1 MRSDESFPS
10 VSASGEDA
18 PQERYAR
25 LLDGIRGLGSVAIG
39 FSGGADSALLLKA
52 AFDALGERALAVTAV
67 SPSYPERDR
76 KEAIR
81 IAAHI
86 GARHIL
92 VDSSEFEDPNYVAN
106 APSRCFFC
114 KKELFGILKETAAA
128 EGLEHIAYGAIID
141 DLGDFRPGMDAAAQA
156 GARAPLLEAGFGK
169 KDVREISRH
178 LGLPTWDRPASA
190 CLSSRI
196 PHGTAIDPDVL
207 KRVERCEDFLLERGI
222 ENVRVRAHGDLARI
236 ECTPASH
243 DRLVEPGMRDAL
255 TERFKEL
262 GFRYVTLDLEGYR
275 TGSLNPPAKD
285 PVTGPRVASV
295 PRRRG

>member
-1 MRSDESFPS
+1 MRVDESAPTS
-10 VSASGEDA
+10 SITGRDA
-18 PQERYAR
+18 LDDRYDS
-25 LLDGIRGLGSVAIG
+25 LLENIRGLGSVAIG

-52 AFDALGERALAVTAV
+52 AFDALGDRAIAVTAV

-76 KEAIR
+76 DEAIR

-86 GARHIL
+86 GARHLL

-114 KKELFGILKETAAA
+114 KKELFGILKEAALA
-128 EGLEHIAYGAIID
+128 EGLAHIAYGAITD

-156 GARAPLLEAGFGK
+156 GARAPLLETGLSK
-169 KDVREISRH
+169 KEVREISRR

-196 PHGTAIDPDVL
+196 PHGTPIDAAVL
-207 KRVERCEDFLLERGI
+207 KRVELCEDFLLARGI

-236 ECTPASH
+236 ECAPASH
-243 DRLVEPGMRDAL
+243 ARLVEPAMREAMAV
-255 TERFKEL
+255 RFKEL

-275 TGSLNPPAKD
+275 TGSLNPPGTR
-285 PVTGPRVASV
+285 TGS
-295 PRRRG
+295 